1 MNVFFL
7 VLEILLIIA
16 AIILQIVSFSR
27 TKQGMEIFAAKVKDA
42 LSDAKLKSMKFL
54 RDDLTDSK
62 NVQSLIYCKDYLS
75 ELLAII
81 KQWQAWEIYYAFIKN
96 NGNNTYFF
104 NNKRRLD

>member
-75 ELLAII
+75 AEESEKADDLVDGKISAY
-81 KQWQAWEIYYAFIKN
+81 E
-96 NGNNTYFF
+96 G
-104 NNKRRLD
+104 R